1 MNTTSNTLLPTEP
14 TPPSA
19 AVRRNPPRFV
29 VVKSDSGTP
38 ELLVET
44 DPAAVQAA
52 MEALV
57 INGGPIKWI
66 TVYEAKQV
74 IVRKP
79 IAEVMT
85 PEDFFQSNN
94 GG

>member
-1 MNTTSNTLLPTEP
+1 MNISANTTLPTEP
-14 TPPSA
+14 SPPPS

-44 DPAAVQAA
+44 DSATVQSA

-66 TVYEAKQV
+66 TIYEAKQV

-85 PEDFFQSNN
+85 PEDFFASNN